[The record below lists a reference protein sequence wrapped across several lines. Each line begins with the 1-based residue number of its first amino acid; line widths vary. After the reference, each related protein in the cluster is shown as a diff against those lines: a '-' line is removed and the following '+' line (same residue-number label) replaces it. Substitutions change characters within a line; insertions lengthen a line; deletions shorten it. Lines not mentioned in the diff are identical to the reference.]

1 MPTSTLTL
9 CFVVVAAVAA
19 QQGTPP
25 ENRPP
30 KKGDTIFVE
39 GCLRGGTLE
48 STRTSLTRDST
59 GTLDTFLIYRLT
71 GDKKIL
77 KKMKA
82 DHEGE
87 VVEVTG
93 VLKSTLPVADGRG
106 AQIGNTRVFIGGGS
120 SRPGSP
126 VQQSEVN
133 RSIPVLEMKSY
144 EGRAVKCG

>member
-1 MPTSTLTL
+1 MRTSTMIL
-9 CFVVVAAVAA
+9 CFAIAAVDISA
-19 QQGTPP
+19 QQGTPT

-30 KKGDTIFVE
+30 KKGDTIIVE

-48 STRTSLTRDST
+48 STRTSTKDTT
-59 GTLDTFLIYRLT
+59 GTLDTALIYRLT

-77 KKMKA
+77 KKMRE

-93 VLKSTLPVADGRG
+93 ELKSTLPVSDGRG
-106 AQIGNTRVFIGGGS
+106 TQIGRTRIYIGGTA
-120 SRPGSP
+120 SRPGAP
-126 VQQSEVN
+126 IQQSEVN
-133 RSIPVLEMKSY
+133 RSIPVLQLKSY